1 MPYPLLRSFGAACA
15 ALSLVA
21 GCAAP
26 RAPLKSVVSVTGP
39 SGQVGGDVYES
50 RRATGEDLPPFKG
63 DQVLEIRTDDATK
76 DRDDKTREIIG
87 ADCVVKG
94 DIFSAKVTTPSG
106 VRIPLYGHRSTEL
119 TVECTHPDY
128 QPMIAR
134 LEPYNHSK
142 HERQSAARA
151 QPGLLGLAVGALV
164 SGIYEAT
171 VNDVENDIFK
181 YRQIPIKML
190 PPGYEATPEPP
201 EPAPGDRDS

>member
-1 MPYPLLRSFGAACA
+1 MRYPVLKLLAAGGAALMLA
-15 ALSLVA
+15 T

-39 SGQVGGDVYES
+39 SGTVGGDVYQT
-50 RRATGEDLPPFKG
+50 RRSLGEDLPHFKG
-63 DQVLEIRTDDATK
+63 DQVLEIRADDATK

-87 ADCVVKG
+87 AECTVQG
-94 DIFSAKVTTPSG
+94 DVFSAKVITPSG

-119 TVECTHPDY
+119 TLECTHPEY
-128 QPMIAR
+128 QPMITR
-134 LEPYNHSK
+134 MEPYNHSK
-142 HERQSAARA
+142 QQRQTAARA

-181 YRQIPIKML
+181 YRQTPIKML
-190 PPGYEATPEPP
+190 PPGYEAIPPKP